1 MEVDLHFNEKG
12 LIPAI
17 IQDEKSGAVLMMAYM
32 SRESL
37 QMTIEKG
44 YTYFYS
50 RSRDRLWLKGET
62 SGNTQRVREIRYDC
76 DGDCLLVLVEQK
88 GVACHRGS
96 YSCFT
101 NTLTGEGV
109 TGIIDSLFQLIQER
123 KKNPI
128 DSSYTCQL
136 FQEGRERILQK
147 VGEES
152 IEVILAGM
160 KGEKEEMVSEL
171 ADLTYH
177 LLVFLCQEGLTP
189 YAIRE
194 ELLERFGQDR

>member
-1 MEVDLHFNEKG
+1 MESDLLFNEKG

-44 YTYFYS
+44 YTHFYS

-62 SGNTQRVREIRYDC
+62 SGNTQKVREIRYDC
-76 DGDCLLVLVEQK
+76 DGDCLLVLVEQR

-171 ADLTYH
+171 ADLAYH

-189 YAIRE
+189 YTIQE
-194 ELLERFGQDR
+194 ELLARFGQDR